1 MISGIKKIWKTF
13 ARLVSFYFG
22 LKSRN
27 EEMKEM
33 KIQDE
38 VQAFLSKN
46 SDLELALI
54 GCRADSSHISYD
66 CCEYDIAVLG
76 SSENGYDKKIIQ
88 IGDNTIEFL
97 HFPNYQKYGNS
108 DISLFNMIKIEKSSA
123 LFISPHPPKIDSKT
137 WYIAAGKRRV
147 VDSLFNVAKNGNTKS
162 ESNASLNLKIAAYAL
177 IEGIILISQTRPMP
191 IHELNQLRQV
201 EVRKDFIN
209 EAIQVCI
216 ECLGIERAT
225 RTIINR
231 SFKALKEILK
241 ERYDVELLSSKIDFL
256 LKQGLLADCYYY
268 IGKLVCSHLEKKDNA
283 SQLNY
288 HKLNTIAL
296 DLTSDY
302 EKVKKLSALVKRNCK
317 LLLKN

>member
-1 MISGIKKIWKTF
+1 
-13 ARLVSFYFG
+13 
-22 LKSRN
+22 
-27 EEMKEM
+27 M
-33 KIQDE
+33 KIPDE
-38 VQAFLSKN
+38 VQAFVSKN

-76 SSENGYDKKIIQ
+76 SNENSYDKKIIQ
-88 IGDNTIEFL
+88 VGDNTIEFL
-97 HFPNYQKYGNS
+97 HFPNYQKYGHG
-108 DISLFNMIKIEKSSA
+108 DISLFNMIKLEESND
-123 LFISPHPPKIDSKT
+123 LFISPPPLEIDRKN
-137 WYIAAGKRRV
+137 WYIAAGKRKV
-147 VDSLFNVAKNGNTKS
+147 VDSLFNVSKNSRNRAKLDS
-162 ESNASLNLKIAAYAL
+162 SLNLKIAAYDL
-177 IEGIILISQTRPMP
+177 IEGILLISQTKPMP

-201 EVRKDFIN
+201 EVHKDFIN

-268 IGKLVCSHLEKKDNA
+268 IGKLVCSHLENKDNA

-288 HKLNTIAL
+288 HKLNSIAL

-302 EKVKKLSALVKRNCK
+302 EKVKKMSALIKRDCK
-317 LLLKN
+317 LILKN

>member
-97 HFPNYQKYGNS
+97 HFPNYQKYGNN

-201 EVRKDFIN
+201 QVRKDFIN

>member
-1 MISGIKKIWKTF
+1 
-13 ARLVSFYFG
+13 
-22 LKSRN
+22 
-27 EEMKEM
+27 
-33 KIQDE
+33 
-38 VQAFLSKN
+38 
-46 SDLELALI
+46 
-54 GCRADSSHISYD
+54 
-66 CCEYDIAVLG
+66 
-76 SSENGYDKKIIQ
+76 
-88 IGDNTIEFL
+88 
-97 HFPNYQKYGNS
+97 
-108 DISLFNMIKIEKSSA
+108 MIKIENSSGM
-123 LFISPHPPKIDSKT
+123 FISPHTRKIDRKT

-147 VDSLFNVAKNGNTKS
+147 VDSLLNVAKNGNSKLQ
-162 ESNASLNLKIAAYAL
+162 SNSSLNLKIAAYAL
-177 IEGIILISQTRPMP
+177 IEGIILMSQTRPMP

-225 RTIINR
+225 RTVINR

-241 ERYDVELLSSKIDFL
+241 ERYDVELLSSKIDYL

-288 HKLNTIAL
+288 HKLNSIAL
-296 DLTSDY
+296 DLTNDY
-302 EKVKKLSALVKRNCK
+302 EKVKKMSALIKRDCK

>member
-1 MISGIKKIWKTF
+1 
-13 ARLVSFYFG
+13 
-22 LKSRN
+22 
-27 EEMKEM
+27 M
-33 KIQDE
+33 KIPDD
-38 VQAFLSKN
+38 VQAFLSNN
-46 SDLELALI
+46 SDLELGLI

-66 CCEYDIAVLG
+66 CCEYDVAVIG
-76 SSENGYDKKIIQ
+76 NNENSYDKKIIQ
-88 IGDNTIEFL
+88 LGHNTIEFL
-97 HFPNYQKYGNS
+97 HFPNYQKYRHS
-108 DISLFNMIKIEKSSA
+108 DISLFNMIKIENPSGLS
-123 LFISPHPPKIDSKT
+123 ISPHPPKIDRKT

-147 VDSLFNVAKNGNTKS
+147 ADSLFNVSKNGNAKS
-162 ESNASLNLKIAAYAL
+162 ESNSSLNLKIAAYAL
-177 IEGIILISQTRPMP
+177 IEGIILMSQTRPMP

-241 ERYDVELLSSKIDFL
+241 ERYDVELLSSKIDYL

-288 HKLNTIAL
+288 HKLNSIAL
-296 DLTSDY
+296 DLTNDY
-302 EKVKKLSALVKRNCK
+302 EKVKKMSALIKRDCK
-317 LLLKN
+317 LILKN